1 MKNLTKTRIA
11 LLSLSFLIFLFV
23 QPNWVT
29 DNFWYKADF
38 WDALPFNFPYM
49 GFILTYAFISTLL
62 FDQFIR
68 FVKKY
73 A

>member
-1 MKNLTKTRIA
+1 M
-11 LLSLSFLIFLFV
+11 FV

-29 DNFWYKADF
+29 DNFWYKAEF
-38 WDALPFNFPYM
+38 WDALPFNFPYL
-49 GFILTYAFISTLL
+49 GFILIYAAITTVL

>member
-1 MKNLTKTRIA
+1 MTKTRIV
-11 LLSLSFLIFLFV
+11 LLAFWVLVSIFF
-23 QPNWVT
+23 QPNWVS

-38 WDALPFNFPYM
+38 WDAPPFNFPYM
-49 GFILTYAFISTLL
+49 GFILIYAVISTLL

>member
-1 MKNLTKTRIA
+1 MNLRKARVL
-11 LLSLSFLIFLFV
+11 LLSGYFFFSFV
-23 QPNWVT
+23 YQPNWVS

-38 WDALPFNFPYM
+38 WDALPFNFPYL
-49 GFILTYAFISTLL
+49 GFILIYASLATVL

-68 FVKKY
+68 FVKKN

>member
-1 MKNLTKTRIA
+1 MTKPRIA
-11 LLSLSFLIFLFV
+11 LLILSFLISVFV

-38 WDALPFNFPYM
+38 WDALPFTFPFL
-49 GFILTYAFISTLL
+49 GFILIYALICTAL

>member
-1 MKNLTKTRIA
+1 MTKPRITLLA
-11 LLSLSFLIFLFV
+11 LCFLVSVFI

-29 DNFWYKADF
+29 DNFWYKAEF
-38 WDALPFNFPYM
+38 WDALPFNFPFI
-49 GFILTYAFISTLL
+49 GFILIYASLCTAL

>member
-1 MKNLTKTRIA
+1 MTKTRIA
-11 LLSLSFLIFLFV
+11 LLAFWVLVSIFF
-23 QPNWVT
+23 QPNWVS

-49 GFILTYAFISTLL
+49 GFILIYAVISTLL